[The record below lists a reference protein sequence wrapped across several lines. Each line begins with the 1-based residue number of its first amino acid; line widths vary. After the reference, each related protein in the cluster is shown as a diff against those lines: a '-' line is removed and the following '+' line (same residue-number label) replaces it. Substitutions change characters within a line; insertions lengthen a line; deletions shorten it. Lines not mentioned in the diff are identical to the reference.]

1 MLKLLILAAACAG
14 VSHSLCL
21 PCGGSP
27 CQTPV
32 CCKSGEY
39 VKSGY
44 CGCCLQCAKAEGEEC
59 GGDWEEK
66 GRCAAGMACTRSV
79 LDKSWAQKCRKPK
92 KASGDLGNL
101 QPGPLDINQQPSK
114 PEIIAAPICP
124 SGKTAN
130 DMTCHCSKEPAVKGL
145 DGNTRGGCVPSLYH
159 RDEKAQGWCFLENI
173 QNPGNGTQN
182 CFEDTQWS
190 VVDGRFWSNLACI
203 GDYKRKEEELLGIG
217 LQPANIPY
225 PGLLVEKEKLEEK
238 LDIGPGLLDIQ
249 PPGQE
254 GSPHITAHPHSQI
267 VPKNEP
273 FTFNCMADGYPEI
286 KYTWYKDGEI
296 VSTAPSSPKSHRVI
310 LPGGSLFFLNVRQ
323 NKKVQDSGIYWCEA
337 ANSVGKARSRN
348 ATLEVADL
356 NGPIQTTTEHLEM
369 YTNPPGCPE
378 EQPLFCLPEE
388 EGKTCS
394 YGSQKCCGEVTPM
407 VTVECKKGSWWPSL
421 QAPDIRCR
429 FGYDEC

>member
-79 LDKSWAQKCRKPK
+79 LDKSWAQKCRKPR

-173 QNPGNGTQN
+173 KNPGNGTQN

-203 GDYKRKEEELLGIG
+203 GDYKKKEEELLGIG
-217 LQPANIPY
+217 LQSANIPY
-225 PGLLVEKEKLEEK
+225 PGLLLLEEKLEEK
-238 LDIGPGLLDIQ
+238 IDIGPGLLDIQ
-249 PPGQE
+249 
-254 GSPHITAHPHSQI
+254 
-267 VPKNEP
+267 
-273 FTFNCMADGYPEI
+273 
-286 KYTWYKDGEI
+286 
-296 VSTAPSSPKSHRVI
+296 AP
-310 LPGGSLFFLNVRQ
+310 
-323 NKKVQDSGIYWCEA
+323 
-337 ANSVGKARSRN
+337 
-348 ATLEVADL
+348 DL